1 MSLLFTLFA
10 FLLALGILVAIH
22 EYGHYR
28 MAVACGVKVLKF
40 SIGFGPQLLRWQ
52 PKNQKNGQATEFV
65 ISALPLGGYVK
76 MLNQRDPAQLP
87 IAPADMAHEFNAQ
100 PAYKRFLI
108 VAAGPIANLIL
119 AVLLYAGISWW
130 GLHEP
135 SPILAAPPAQSFA
148 AQAGLRGGETVR
160 QIAYVGEDWR
170 TVRSLEDVRWL
181 SVQGALYQRDVKLQL
196 ADGRTLTLPLSRA
209 KSDGVLNQQFLDQ
222 IGIGRAWLPA
232 IIGAVKADGPAARA
246 GLKTGDLV
254 LQINQA
260 PVPDGMALLLAIQK
274 DASAQGAV
282 AQEWQVRRQA
292 QVLQLQVQPRAEALS
307 EQSPSFAGKTSGW
320 VAKVDIGLQPPA
332 FSTVRRGPLEGL
344 QYGWQRTAEY
354 SILTIKMLWRMA
366 TGQSSTK
373 NLSGSFTIADMAG
386 KSASFGPIAFIGFL
400 AVLSVSLG
408 VLNLL
413 PIPLPALDGGYLV
426 HYAWEMLTG
435 KTVSESTFELL
446 QRLGFVMIIGLMLVA
461 HWNDLQR
468 YFPQVNALFF
478 NEQALIKS
486 SDKSR

>member
-1 MSLLFTLFA
+1 MSLLLTIAA

-40 SIGFGPQLLRWQ
+40 SIGFGPQLLSWQ
-52 PKNQKNGQATEFV
+52 PKNQKNGQATEFA

-87 IAPADMAHEFNAQ
+87 IADADMPHEFNAQ

-108 VAAGPIANLIL
+108 VAAGPVANLIL
-119 AVLLYAGISWW
+119 AVFLYAGISWW
-130 GLHEP
+130 GVSEP
-135 SPILAAPPAQSFA
+135 SAVLATPPTQSLA
-148 AQAGLRGGETVR
+148 AQAGFRGGETVS
-160 QIAYVGEDWR
+160 QIAYVDEDWR
-170 TVRSLEDVRWL
+170 KVRSLEDVRWL

-196 ADGRTLTLPLSRA
+196 TDGRLLTLPLSRA
-209 KSDGVLNQQFLDQ
+209 KSNGVLDQQFLDQ

-232 IIGAVKADGPAARA
+232 KIGPVKADGPAAQA
-246 GLKTGDLV
+246 GVQTGDVV
-254 LQINQA
+254 LQINQQ
-260 PVPDGMALLLAIQK
+260 PVTDGMALLLAIQNEATA
-274 DASAQGAV
+274 DGA
-282 AQEWQVRRQA
+282 ATQDWQVRRQT
-292 QVLQLQVQPRAEALS
+292 QILQLQVQPRTEALS
-307 EQSPSFAGKTSGW
+307 EQSPSFAGKTTGW
-320 VAKVDIGLQPPA
+320 IAKVDIGLQPPA
-332 FSTVRRGPLEGL
+332 FTTVRRGPIEGL

-354 SILTIKMLWRMA
+354 SVLTVKMLWRMA

-386 KSASFGPIAFIGFL
+386 KSASYGPIAFISFL

-426 HYAWEMLTG
+426 HYAWEILTG
-435 KTVSESTFELL
+435 KTVSERTFEFL
-446 QRLGFVMIIGLMLVA
+446 QRLGFVMIIGLMLIA
-461 HWNDLQR
+461 HFNDVQR

-478 NEQALIKS
+478 NEQALS
-486 SDKSR
+486 NPSDKNR